1 MNVCLNAQL
10 ISDQSGYRGA
20 GVNNYRAAAAA
31 CVGSSRLGW
40 TD

>member
-20 GVNNYRAAAAA
+20 GVNNYARQLLPR
-31 CVGSSRLGW
+31 VGSSRLGW